1 MGKAERHS
9 GQLEKFPVLRFLLP
23 LVAGIACAYL
33 LDAWLQPLSIYLWIG
48 AAASALTMVATAT
61 IASHTERQTAWNAAF
76 LLFAA
81 LFFALLGAASMVSTL
96 KRVQFPWPRGRC
108 VYEAIVM
115 ENPKAAAKAARM
127 RVKVVRL
134 WTAPK
139 HPKSVDKTVALTTM
153 RSAMTDT
160 LRPGDAI
167 VFAATVSPPANSGN
181 PYEPDYAAFQRL
193 HGVGGTTFVF
203 RSNLQKLSPTSAA
216 ALRKQSLNL
225 YERLTLLGTR
235 ARQRLAAI
243 YSHAGLNGD
252 RLAILSAM
260 TLGEKQSLSADT
272 RSAFSDTGVSHV
284 LALSGLH
291 LGIIYSLLQLLL
303 TFGGRLRATRAPA
316 QIAIVAFIWAFAF
329 VAGMPLSLIRAAI
342 MYSIVSL
349 CIAFGR
355 DYATM
360 GNLYLAAFL
369 ILLFSPASLFD
380 VGFQLS
386 FVSVFFI
393 LRFLGIVAPPRVVAA
408 SVAGKIWG
416 LIAVSLCAQAG
427 VAPLIAYYF
436 HSFPTYFIAS
446 NLVVV
451 PLTTVIVWGG
461 LLLLATSPLPLLP
474 AVIARA
480 LNALLAALTGFL
492 DFLSAM
498 PHASIALYP
507 SWATVV
513 MVYAAIAFAAL
524 WLARRSVAYA
534 CAAICAVAAAV
545 AAESYSNRQEAT
557 GVAGIYFYKGMSAS
571 IVHFIASPSE
581 SYLYSPAENSDS
593 AVARATGG
601 IARYFWARCGIAAPK
616 RLAAGLETP
625 GIVRHGEIVQ
635 CANKRVCILDSTSR
649 RRIPTVPIATDVL
662 YVAKSYKRDIA
673 KWIEKTRPQMVVLDY
688 RMSDRWRNKY
698 SADCRAAHTKVY
710 DLAAE
715 PCLKIALP
723 HGGQKEMRNFVP

>member
-1 MGKAERHS
+1 M
-9 GQLEKFPVLRFLLP
+9 LRFLLP

-33 LDAWLQPLSIYLWIG
+33 LDARLQPLSTYLWIG
-48 AAASALTMVATAT
+48 AAVAALTMVATAT
-61 IASHTERQTAWNAAF
+61 IASHTKRQTAWNTVF
-76 LLFAA
+76 LLLAA
-81 LFFALLGAASMVSTL
+81 LFFVLLGAASMVSNL
-96 KRVQFPWPRGRC
+96 KRAQYSWPRSRC

-115 ENPKAAAKAARM
+115 ESPKAAAKTTRM

-139 HPKSVDKTVALTTM
+139 QPRSVDKTVALTTM

-167 VFAATVSPPANSGN
+167 VFAATVSPPSNSGN

-193 HGVGGTTFVF
+193 HGVGGTAFVF

-216 ALRKQSLNL
+216 ALRKQSLSL
-225 YERLTLLGTR
+225 YERLTLLGGR

-303 TFGGRLRATRAPA
+303 TFGDRLRATRAPA

-474 AVIARA
+474 DVIARA

-492 DFLSAM
+492 DFLGAM
-498 PHASIALYP
+498 PHASITLYP

-524 WLARRSVAYA
+524 WLWRRSVAYA

-571 IVHFIASPSE
+571 IVHFIASPSD

-601 IARYFWARCGIAAPK
+601 IARYFWARCGIATPK
-616 RLAAGLETP
+616 RLGNSLETP
-625 GIVRHGEIVQ
+625 GMVRHGEIVQ

-673 KWIEKTRPQMVVLDY
+673 EWIEKTRPQMVVLDY
-688 RMSDRWRNKY
+688 RMSDRWRKKY

>member
-1 MGKAERHS
+1 M
-9 GQLEKFPVLRFLLP
+9 LRFLLP

-33 LDAWLQPLSIYLWIG
+33 IGNRLQPLSTYLWAG
-48 AAASALTMVATAT
+48 AAVAVLAMVATAT
-61 IASHTERQTAWNAAF
+61 IATHTKRQTAGNIVF

-81 LFFALLGAASMVSTL
+81 LFFILLGAASMVSTL
-96 KRVQFPWPRGRC
+96 KRAQFPWPQSRC

-115 ENPKAAAKAARM
+115 ESPKATAKTVRM
-127 RVKVVRL
+127 RVKVARL
-134 WTAPK
+134 WTASK
-139 HPKSVDKTVALTTM
+139 QSKSVGKAVMLTTM
-153 RSAMTDT
+153 RSSITDT
-160 LRPGDAI
+160 LRPGDAT
-167 VFAATVSPPANSGN
+167 VFAATISPPENSGN
-181 PYEPDYAAFQRL
+181 PYEPDYAAFLRL
-193 HGVGGTTFVF
+193 HGVGGTAFVF

-216 ALRKQSLNL
+216 ELRKQSLSP
-225 YERLTLLGTR
+225 YERLTLMGGR

-243 YSHAGLNGD
+243 YSRAGIDGD

-260 TLGEKQSLSADT
+260 TLGDKQALSANT
-272 RSAFSDTGVSHV
+272 RATFSDTGVSHV

-303 TFGGRLRATRAPA
+303 TFGGRIRTTRAPA

-393 LRFLGIVAPPRVVAA
+393 LRFFGIVAPPRVVAA

-416 LIAVSLCAQAG
+416 IIAVSLCAQAG

-436 HSFPTYFIAS
+436 HSFPTYFIIS

-451 PLTTVIVWGG
+451 PLTTVIVWCG

-474 AVIARA
+474 DMIARG

-492 DFLSAM
+492 EFLGAM

-507 SWATVV
+507 SWATVA
-513 MVYAAIAFAAL
+513 MVYAAIAFVVL
-524 WLARRSVAYA
+524 WLSRRRMVYA
-534 CAAICAVAAAV
+534 CAAICAGAATIATEV
-545 AAESYSNRQEAT
+545 YSNRQEARSAT
-557 GVAGIYFYKGMSAS
+557 GIYFYKGISTS
-571 IVHFIASPSE
+571 VVHFVVLPAH

-593 AVARATGG
+593 AVVRATAS
-601 IARYFWARCGIAAPK
+601 IARYFWSRCDIATPK
-616 RLAAGLETP
+616 RLGSSLEMP
-625 GIVRHGEIVQ
+625 GIVRRGEIVQ
-635 CANKRVCILDSTSR
+635 CAQKRVCVLDSTSR
-649 RRIPTVPIATDVL
+649 RRFPTVPIATNVL
-662 YVAKSYKRDIA
+662 YVAKSYKRDISV
-673 KWIEKTRPQMVVLDY
+673 WIEKTRPQLVVLDY
-688 RMSDRWRNKY
+688 RMSDWWRDKY
-698 SADCRAAHTKVY
+698 IADCHAAHAKVY

-723 HGGQKEMRNFVP
+723 HDRQKEMRNFAP